1 MRAMKVLK
9 NVREARGRRE
19 MNPLK
24 SGGRSLSTRCGAM
37 FAERWLVFFCALREI
52 WAIQAFVKE
61 FCLPREGGEKT
72 RVQTKA
78 KRWVAELHTLAQPW
92 IRALTRAVRI
102 PALERLA
109 DLIQSADEVE
119 GTISVLSC
127 MRGLAYRALEQ
138 SILGRPK
145 RGELG
150 RSSTSPGP

>member
-1 MRAMKVLK
+1 M
-9 NVREARGRRE
+9 
-19 MNPLK
+19 
-24 SGGRSLSTRCGAM
+24 
-37 FAERWLVFFCALREI
+37 

-109 DLIQSADEVE
+109 DLIQSADEVKADD
-119 GTISVLSC
+119 GQWARPARRSVSVPSPVISAASALDARRSVLPSVSAFVS
-127 MRGLAYRALEQ
+127 R
-138 SILGRPK
+138 
-145 RGELG
+145 
-150 RSSTSPGP
+150 

>member
-1 MRAMKVLK
+1 MQHGDSSCSLAKFFTD
-9 NVREARGRRE
+9 VREEVLRRRNEPAEERRE
-19 MNPLK
+19 KPIHALWRHVRRKMAGFL
-24 SGGRSLSTRCGAM
+24 
-37 FAERWLVFFCALREI
+37 LREI

-109 DLIQSADEVE
+109 DLIQSA
-119 GTISVLSC
+119 G
-127 MRGLAYRALEQ
+127 RALD
-138 SILGRPK
+138 
-145 RGELG
+145 
-150 RSSTSPGP
+150 GPAIDH